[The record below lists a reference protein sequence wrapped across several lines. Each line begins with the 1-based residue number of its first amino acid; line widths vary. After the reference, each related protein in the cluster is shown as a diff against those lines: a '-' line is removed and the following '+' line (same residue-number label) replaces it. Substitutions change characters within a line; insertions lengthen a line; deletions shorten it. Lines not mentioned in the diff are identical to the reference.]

1 MVKFTMSGIHSKIIR
16 HAKWQENTTYIR
28 ERNQS
33 IEAGSEM
40 AQIIDIVDKESNI
53 VSIIIF
59 QMFSMLEERLSLLSI
74 DMEDIK

>member
-40 AQIIDIVDKESNI
+40 AHIVDKESNI

>member
-1 MVKFTMSGIHSKIIR
+1 
-16 HAKWQENTTYIR
+16 
-28 ERNQS
+28 
-33 IEAGSEM
+33 M